1 MEDRP
6 GTRPNAGVVTM
17 NIAGSGPV
25 VLRIVLG
32 GELRRLRE
40 LADLTPQQ
48 VARELGVSESKISR
62 LERGRNAFKQD
73 DVADLLFLYGVS
85 DETVREELLS
95 LARRANQPGWWHSYQ
110 DVLPQW
116 FQPYVG
122 LEAAAQRIRT
132 YEPHYIPGLL
142 QSADYAAAVIALD
155 GFREE
160 ELERRVTLRRD
171 RQRRFRDGAL
181 RLWAILDEAALR
193 RPVGGTDVM
202 RRQLEE
208 LISATK
214 LPNLTLQV
222 TPFAAGG
229 HTALNGFSILRFPDP
244 QMTDV
249 IYVEQ
254 LTNALYLDKRDEVD
268 AYLLA
273 MERLSVMSASPAGSL
288 DIINDIMDDL

>member
-1 MEDRP
+1 
-6 GTRPNAGVVTM
+6 M

-95 LARRANQPGWWHSYQ
+95 LARRANQPGWWHGYQ
-110 DVLPQW
+110 DVLPHW

-181 RLWAILDEAALR
+181 RLWAIVDEAALR

-254 LTNALYLDKRDEVD
+254 LTNALYLDKREEVD

-273 MERLSVMSASPAGSL
+273 MERLSVMSASPAESV
-288 DIINDIMDDL
+288 DIVNHIMDDL